1 MVRGEAIKN
10 EILKQYKSVRA
21 FALELGIPYSTLVT
35 GLERGVESMGFGTV
49 LSMCDALSINPV
61 DCTPL
66 DSEVS
71 LNAVLFKSKVMTKYL
86 KLNEEGQEKILELMD
101 DFAQIQKYKAIKKKP
116 EK

>member
-1 MVRGEAIKN
+1 MVRGEALKN

-35 GLERGVESMGFGTV
+35 GLERGVESMAFGTV
-49 LSMCDALSINPV
+49 LSMCDALNLNPV

-66 DSEVS
+66 DADVS
-71 LNAVLFKSKVMTKYL
+71 LNAILIKDKVMTKYL

-101 DFAQIQKYKAIKKKP
+101 DYAQIEKYRAIKKKP
-116 EK
+116 GK